1 MKLKAQL
8 KDDEHEILLE
18 LAPEKSSA
26 QVDGRSYEVEVR
38 ELSAGEYLIVHNT
51 TVYRCQVTGH
61 AGSSFE
67 VRLRGQSHDITI
79 ADPKRLRSGQAA
91 GKQSHGSAEIISPM
105 PGKVVRILAE
115 AGTNVEVGAGIIVI
129 EAMKMQNEL
138 KSPKTGTVVSI
149 NGEVG
154 QTVNAGEVLAVIE

>member
-8 KDDEHEILLE
+8 KDVEHEISLE
-18 LAPEKSSA
+18 LADEKA
-26 QVDGRSYEVEVR
+26 TVEIDGRPYEVEVR
-38 ELSAGEYLIVHNT
+38 ELSKGEYLLVHNT
-51 TVYRCQVTGH
+51 NVYRCRLNQRASH
-61 AGSSFE
+61 FE
-67 VRLRGQSHDITI
+67 VTLRGRSHDIAI
-79 ADPKRLRSGQAA
+79 VDPKRLRSGQAA

-115 AGTNVEVGAGIIVI
+115 TGTQVEVGAGIIVI